1 MRVQA
6 AGEKKLRQGRSHVD
20 IQIVFANLKQPSP
33 PISFCSSTIKEKLL
47 SLSNRIADVRA
58 GFHPTFWIANGME
71 LFERLAY
78 YGQQIVFAV
87 YVRNQLG
94 FSEAEA
100 GQLSGIFGGLIY
112 LLPILA
118 GTLADNWGFR
128 RAFNVAFSILGIG
141 YFLIGSLGMDAF
153 AGIYGDKHNYWLLMA
168 FLILTAFGGSFIKPS
183 VLGTVAMTSSEK
195 TKSLGF
201 AIYYWIVNIGA
212 MIGPTIAYFVRDA
225 AGNPF
230 VFMVSSL
237 SCFAMLIVN
246 LLLYKEVKG
255 KEPLVPES
263 FGKKI
268 ANLFIVLG
276 NIKFMIF
283 LLIYSLYWIIFWQE
297 FIIVPYYI
305 TDFIDKVA
313 PYEIIQSWA
322 GAGAIIL
329 FQIPLNW
336 LTKNI
341 PTRTAIV
348 LGFAISS
355 LMWVI
360 IGIHP
365 SIPTIAAG
373 IVAFAI
379 GEMIQAPRYYE
390 YISEIAPPGQQG
402 LYQGYAFLPIAIA
415 RFVGDPFGGWIYQT
429 AKAEGKPE
437 LIWFSL
443 IAVGVA
449 GAVLMWLYNL
459 VVTRA
464 EQANR

>member
-1 MRVQA
+1 MQ
-6 AGEKKLRQGRSHVD
+6 
-20 IQIVFANLKQPSP
+20 
-33 PISFCSSTIKEKLL
+33 L
-47 SLSNRIADVRA
+47 SLAMRAAAAIISTNSTSKHPTIPTIEGADLNLSERIADIRK
-58 GFHPTFWIANGME
+58 GFHPTFWVANGME

-78 YGQQIVFAV
+78 YGQQIVFVV
-87 YVRNQLG
+87 YLRNRLG
-94 FSEAEA
+94 FTEAEA
-100 GQLSGIFGGLIY
+100 GQLSGLFGGVIY

-118 GTLADNWGFR
+118 GTLADKWGFR
-128 RAFNVAFSILGIG
+128 RAFNVAFSILALG

-153 AGIYGDKHNYWLLMA
+153 AGVYQGLPTYWLLLA
-168 FLILTAFGGSFIKPS
+168 FLMLTAFGGSFIKPS
-183 VLGTVAMTSSEK
+183 VLGTVAVTSTEQ

-212 MIGPTIAYFVRDA
+212 MIGPTIAYLVRDRF
-225 AGNPF
+225 GNEF
-230 VFMVSSL
+230 VYVVSSL
-237 SCFAMLIVN
+237 SCLAMLIVN
-246 LLLYKEVKG
+246 IFLYKEVKG
-255 KEPLVPES
+255 TVEIVPES
-263 FGKKI
+263 LGKKI

-276 NIKFMIF
+276 NVKFMIF

-305 TDFIDKVA
+305 TDYISKDA
-313 PYEIIQSWA
+313 PYEIVQSWA

-329 FQIPLNW
+329 FQIPINR

-355 LMWVI
+355 LIWVI
-360 IGIHP
+360 IGISP

-429 AKAEGKPE
+429 SKEAGKPE
-437 LIWFSL
+437 LVWFAL
-443 IAVGVA
+443 IGIGVA
-449 GAVLMWLYNL
+449 GAVCMWIYNL
-459 VVTRA
+459 VVERNEKA
-464 EQANR
+464 AM